1 MAHGWQFFRAGGFD
15 QVKLTR
21 GSDLLALSEL
31 DQKLWVA
38 LACPVEG
45 LEFDRRTLELI
56 DTDHDKRVR
65 ATELIEA
72 IQWAAARLK
81 DVETLACSADGLAL
95 AAIQVGTEEGALIR
109 ETAQAILR
117 RQEQGERDTI
127 SVADTDNAVAW
138 FDGQP
143 FNGDGVLPASA
154 VSDEGLRGLVG
165 EILATAGVQQTDRCG
180 DPGVDAAMVAG
191 FFDALE
197 ARSGWLEAGTS
208 EEILVL
214 GDQTAAAYA
223 ALEAVRGKVDDFF
236 ARCRIAAFDPRALDA
251 INGEEATYLSI
262 AAQDLKIT
270 ADEVAHFPIARVEA
284 GAVMPLS
291 QGVNP
296 AWADEIAA
304 LRERIVAP
312 LIGEAAPE
320 TLDEATWLA
329 LCDRFSAYEAWRAA
343 EVGASVAALGAD
355 RIRALLDGD
364 QRAALEALIQQD
376 ADAQPMAQ
384 AIESVE
390 RLVRYSRDLMPLA
403 NNFVAF
409 RDFYA
414 PGSMATFQAGR
425 LYIDQRACDLCIE
438 VQQMPRHTTM
448 APLASAYLLYCE
460 LRNAAG
466 EKKTIVA
473 AMTNG
478 DVDNLMVGRNGVFY
492 DRSGRDWDATI
503 TKIIENP
510 ISVRQAFWTP
520 YKRFLRGVEQLIE
533 QRAAAAEAGVDAEV
547 AGAIAATDAAAS
559 GKALEPPKP
568 LDVGMIA
575 ALGVAVGGITA
586 ALGAL
591 LEAFFGLGLWMPLG
605 VIGLI
610 GLISGPS
617 MAVAW
622 LKLRQR
628 NLGPLLDANGW
639 AVNAQA
645 KVNVPLG
652 ESLTQVAVLPPGS
665 SRDLVDPFAERR
677 RPWGIYAVGLLVI
690 AGAISWYVGA
700 LDPYL
705 PGPAKST
712 SVLGELAPAANV
724 PAPPPAE
731 EPVAEALHD
740 G

>member
-1 MAHGWQFFRAGGFD
+1 MGHSWQFFRAGGFD

-21 GSDLLALSEL
+21 GADLLALEQL

-45 LEFDRRTLELI
+45 LEFDRRTLALI
-56 DTDHDKRVR
+56 DTDGDQRVR

-72 IQWAAARLK
+72 IQWAAARLA
-81 DVETLACSADGLAL
+81 DVETLAGASDALAL
-95 AAIQVGTEEGALIR
+95 SAICDTPEGRLIR
-109 ETAQAILR
+109 ETAEAILQ
-117 RQEQGERDTI
+117 RQERADRDTI
-127 SVADTDNAVAW
+127 SVADTADAVAW
-138 FDGQP
+138 FADQP
-143 FNGDGVLPASA
+143 ANGDGILPEAA
-154 VSDEGLRGLVG
+154 VADEKVRALVA
-165 EILATAGVQQTDRCG
+165 EILSTLQDPQLDRG
-180 DPGVDAAMVAG
+180 GAPGVDAASVAA
-191 FFDALE
+191 FFDALA
-197 ARSGWLEAGTS
+197 ARAEWLDQGEH
-208 EEILVL
+208 EDVRIL
-214 GDQTAAAYA
+214 GARTADAHAT
-223 ALEAVRGKVDDFF
+223 LVAVRGKIDDFF
-236 ARCRIAAFDPRALDA
+236 ARCRIAAFDPRALEA
-251 INGEEATYLSI
+251 INGEEAAYLSI

-284 GAVMPLS
+284 GASVPLGV
-291 QGVNP
+291 GVNP
-296 AWADEIAA
+296 AWSDEIAA
-304 LRERIVAP
+304 LRAQVIEP
-312 LIGEAAPE
+312 LLGDDAPE
-320 TLDEATWLA
+320 ALDEATWLE
-329 LCDRFSAYEAWRAA
+329 LCGRFGAYEAWRAGEA
-343 EVGASVAALGAD
+343 GASVAALD
-355 RIRALLDGD
+355 EVRIRQLLGSKL
-364 QRAALEALIQQD
+364 RARLEALIE
-376 ADAQPMAQ
+376 ADSAAAPMAE

-390 RLVRYSRDLMPLA
+390 RLVRYCRDLMPLA

-414 PGSMATFQAGR
+414 PDAMATFQAGR

-438 VQQMPRHTTM
+438 VHQVARHATM
-448 APLASAYLLYCE
+448 APLASAYLLYCD

-466 EKKTIVA
+466 DKKTIVA

-492 DRSGRDWDATI
+492 DRSGEDWDATV
-503 TKIIENP
+503 TKIVENP

-520 YKRFLRGVEQLIE
+520 YKRFLRGIEQLIE
-533 QRAAAAEAGVDAEV
+533 QRAAAAEANADARV
-547 AGAIAATDAAAS
+547 TGAIAATDAAAS
-559 GKALEPPKP
+559 GKAVEPPKP

-586 ALGAL
+586 ALGAM

-605 VIGLI
+605 VVGLI
-610 GLISGPS
+610 LLISGPS

-665 SRDLVDPFAERR
+665 SRDLADPFAERR
-677 RPWGIYAVGLLVI
+677 RPWRVYAFGLIVLL
-690 AGAISWYVGA
+690 GAISWYIGA

-705 PGPAKST
+705 PGPVKST

-731 EPVAEALHD
+731 PAPEVPEPA
-740 G
+740 